1 MNLRLFI
8 HQLVND
14 GSSSIN
20 FTDDRTIEQFSDWE
34 TQTVKASSQSE
45 VEMYVRKFLSHSS
58 FLHGEYDGFKLFLKR
73 NIS

>member
-45 VEMYVRKFLSHSS
+45 VEEHVRKFLSHSS
-58 FLHGEYDGFKLFLKR
+58 FLYGEYDGFKLFLKR
-73 NIS
+73 SIS